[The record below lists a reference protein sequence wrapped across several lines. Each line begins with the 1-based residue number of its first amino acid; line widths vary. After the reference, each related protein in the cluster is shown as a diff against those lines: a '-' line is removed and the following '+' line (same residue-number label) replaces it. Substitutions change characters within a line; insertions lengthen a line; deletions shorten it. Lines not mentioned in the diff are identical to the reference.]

1 MLNFNIKILSF
12 NLLNIA
18 QVAQLVEQATENRCV
33 GGSIPPL
40 GTTLCMKIISISI
53 FLSII
58 SLLTG
63 CNEEENFF
71 PHQQG
76 LIWNYEIKINSDYT
90 GSTEVKRLTVTNTSS
105 NIMGKG
111 IFFSKIYS
119 NGNMLTFFKD
129 KFNHNLIRTEA
140 MTISKSG
147 YDEPIKKIIYPSI
160 DFKIDKWKTIS
171 QLYITKGFQPPLRD
185 FIPSTIFNIYYSIK
199 KRNVTVKVRGGSFTN
214 CIYIEGNAESEFIA
228 DTRSG
233 PIPVEIFSQD
243 WICPGVGIVKQIRQ
257 EYTKASAFGKRIFSK
272 ELIHFKK

>member
-1 MLNFNIKILSF
+1 MHYNAKQSYYLINYF
-12 NLLNIA
+12 A

-63 CNEEENFF
+63 CNEEKNFF

-111 IFFSKIYS
+111 VFFSKIYS

-140 MTISKSG
+140 RTISKSG

-185 FIPSTIFNIYYSIK
+185 FIPSTIFNIFYSIK
-199 KRNVTVKVRGGSFTN
+199 KRDVTVKVRGGIFTN

-257 EYTKASAFGKRIFSK
+257 EYTKASAFGKRVFSK